1 MKNDIKLFEEKQVRV
16 QWDEKSEKWY
26 LPVIDII
33 STLTDSTIPKRYWS
47 DLKKKLTLEG
57 SQLYEKIV
65 QLKFKSR
72 DGKSCVTYVQ
82 TESPFFVL
90 SFMSN
95 SENELF
101 E

>member
-1 MKNDIKLFEEKQVRV
+1 MNEIKLFEEKQVRI

-26 LPVIDII
+26 LAVIDII

-65 QLKFKSR
+65 QLKFVAA
-72 DGKSCVTYVQ
+72 DGKKYAA
-82 TESPFFVL
+82 
-90 SFMSN
+90 
-95 SENELF
+95 
-101 E
+101 

>member
-1 MKNDIKLFEEKQVRV
+1 MKIMNEIKLFEEKQVRI

-26 LPVIDII
+26 LAVIGII

-65 QLKFKSR
+65 QLKFVAA
-72 DGKSCVTYVQ
+72 DGKKYAA
-82 TESPFFVL
+82 
-90 SFMSN
+90 
-95 SENELF
+95 
-101 E
+101 